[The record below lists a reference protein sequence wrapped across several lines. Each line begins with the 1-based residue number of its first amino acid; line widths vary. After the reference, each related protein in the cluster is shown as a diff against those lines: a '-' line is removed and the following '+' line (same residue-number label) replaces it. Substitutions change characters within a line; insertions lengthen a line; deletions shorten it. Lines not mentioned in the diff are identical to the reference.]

1 MEVGE
6 TNSQDGL
13 NEVSL
18 QHEATTCTI
27 DAKALEE
34 NGGDL
39 GFESTFSPET
49 QVASLAEMGEKVF
62 WSETTP
68 PPII

>member
-1 MEVGE
+1 MEEEE

-13 NEVSL
+13 NEVTL
-18 QHEATTCTI
+18 QHETTSTV

-39 GFESTFSPET
+39 GFASTFSPEN
-49 QVASLAEMGEKVF
+49 QAASL
-62 WSETTP
+62 SE
-68 PPII
+68 IGRKF

>member
-18 QHEATTCTI
+18 QHETACTV

-39 GFESTFSPET
+39 GFASTFSPET
-49 QVASLAEMGEKVF
+49 PVASLAELGKKAF
-62 WSETTP
+62 
-68 PPII
+68 

>member
-18 QHEATTCTI
+18 QHETGCTV

-39 GFESTFSPET
+39 GFASTFPPENP
-49 QVASLAEMGEKVF
+49 VSSLAELGTKAF
-62 WSETTP
+62 KIS
-68 PPII
+68 

>member
-18 QHEATTCTI
+18 QHETTCTI

-49 QVASLAEMGEKVF
+49 QVASLAEIGEKAH
-62 WSETTP
+62 
-68 PPII
+68 

>member
-6 TNSQDGL
+6 TNSQVGL

-18 QHEATTCTI
+18 QHETACTV

-39 GFESTFSPET
+39 GFASTFSPENP
-49 QVASLAEMGEKVF
+49 VASLAEIGTKAF
-62 WSETTP
+62 
-68 PPII
+68 